1 MRWRFSEKNPV
12 KFYNVQDV
20 WQLDDVRLYLIHWV
34 QVYCSIYEMPENER
48 PTEDVIEDDARLDRW
63 FISRPSSRTKQ
74 NEFDDSNFG
83 DYKAHRSLGD

>member
-1 MRWRFSEKNPV
+1 MRWRFSEKNAV

-34 QVYCSIYEMPENER
+34 QVYCSIYEMPEKER
-48 PTEDVIEDDARLDRW
+48 PSEDVIEDDARLDRW
-63 FISRPSSRTKQ
+63 FVSRPSSNNS
-74 NEFDDSNFG
+74 NEYDDSNMG

>member
-20 WQLDDVRLYLIHWV
+20 WQLDDVRLYLVHWV
-34 QVYCSIYEMPENER
+34 QVYSSIYEMPENER
-48 PTEDVIEDDARLDRW
+48 PSEDVINDDARLDRW
-63 FISRPSSRTKQ
+63 FMSRPSSSKN
-74 NEFDDSNFG
+74 NEYDDSNFG